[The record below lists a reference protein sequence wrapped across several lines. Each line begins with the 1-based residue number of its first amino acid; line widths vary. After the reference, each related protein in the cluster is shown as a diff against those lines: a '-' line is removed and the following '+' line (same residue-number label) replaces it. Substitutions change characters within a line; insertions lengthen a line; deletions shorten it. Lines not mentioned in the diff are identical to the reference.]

1 LRARPKRGRAVRT
14 ALAVGLAVLA
24 VSIAATLPHALRR
37 LLGSNDVRTLVGF
50 EADPVRVLRLCQRD
64 ELLPRGTAAVRL
76 SLSSGR
82 RPGPAVRVSA
92 IAGGR
97 PVASGYRAAGWRQAT
112 LVVPLRDAVAR
123 DVLARVC
130 VAIAAG
136 PPVNVAVTAAP
147 GEGETRL
154 RIDELHAGRDSWWSF
169 LPTIVHRIG
178 LGHAWSGPSV
188 ALVVALLTLAAVGLA
203 VRQVARAEGDPRA

>member
-1 LRARPKRGRAVRT
+1 LRARPKRGRAVRV
-14 ALAVGLAVLA
+14 ALALGLAALA
-24 VSIAATLPHALRR
+24 VSIAVTLPHASRR

-50 EADPVRVLRLCQRD
+50 EADPVRVLRLCQRE

-76 SLSSGR
+76 SLSAVR

-92 IAGGR
+92 VAGGR
-97 PVASGYRAAGWRQAT
+97 QVAGGSRAAGWRQAA
-112 LVVPLRDAVAR
+112 LVVPLRRIVAR
-123 DVLARVC
+123 DVVARVC

-147 GEGETRL
+147 GEGVTRL
-154 RIDELHAGRDSWWSF
+154 RIDELPAGRDSWWSF

-188 ALVVALLTLAAVGLA
+188 ALAVALLTLAAVALA
-203 VRQVARAEGDPRA
+203 VREIDQAERGPRA